1 MLLERGVVEETDD
14 SVGNRSA
21 AEAAGEKERDGGEDK
36 YRVDER
42 EGKSGARE
50 RARGAGE
57 VQRSHYCECNDHTIV
72 RAHLNTSGE
81 GAARPPAGLSRMLVA
96 DTQNS

>member
-21 AEAAGEKERDGGEDK
+21 AEAAGEKERDFVRINTGSMK
-36 YRVDER
+36 ER
-42 EGKSGARE
+42 EKVAQGSARE
-50 RARGAGE
+50 ERAK
-57 VQRSHYCECNDHTIV
+57 CNDHTIV

-81 GAARPPAGLSRMLVA
+81 GAARPLAGLSRMLVA

>member
-1 MLLERGVVEETDD
+1 VLLERGVVEETDD

-50 RARGAGE
+50 RAK
-57 VQRSHYCECNDHTIV
+57 CNDHTIV
-72 RAHLNTSGE
+72 SATITL
-81 GAARPPAGLSRMLVA
+81 L
-96 DTQNS
+96 